1 MSSVRVA
8 SRERDRDS
16 DSGSPAPRIRVGF
29 IPQADNH
36 DGVALKTS
44 QGMQRL
50 QPANMPSSSMRSA
63 SPNHSRSTSAS
74 LRKRKSLFQ
83 ETDQQLSSIRELLTE
98 TVLLPSESPVDP
110 SSFHS
115 LGCLELYDQDQ
126 RICVQGLRDERKRLL
141 EKRQVMELE
150 CMKQETVEMQV
161 SMEEKRLHHLELATE
176 TAGLAPE
183 TLAPMSASRVKLLD
197 DLGTILSK
205 IRTLLETVHLQRQQQ
220 LQRDAAVEN
229 GENGQ
234 EESYS
239 IVNMAMF
246 QKHGLMDLYDQDPSQ
261 CLVLLRVEHA
271 RLAAR
276 RDDLEL
282 EYEQQRT
289 ALLKTLQ

>member
-36 DGVALKTS
+36 DGVTLKTS

-63 SPNHSRSTSAS
+63 SPNHSPSTSAS
-74 LRKRKSLFQ
+74 LRKRKSPFQ
-83 ETDQQLSSIRELLTE
+83 EIDQQLSSIRELLTE

-141 EKRQVMELE
+141 EKRQAMELE
-150 CMKQETVEMQV
+150 WMKQETVEMQL
-161 SMEEKRLHHLELATE
+161 SAEEKRLHHLELATE

-220 LQRDAAVEN
+220 LQHDAAVEN
-229 GENGQ
+229 GQ
-234 EESYS
+234 EESHS

-282 EYEQQRT
+282 EYERQRT